1 MIVQMKTWSVALVLC
16 LNIGVDPP
24 DVVKTNP
31 CARKECWIGKK
42 RILQLSPLLFVS
54 LCFIAEPLSMSPQK
68 ALEQIGNQLQKQYE
82 RWQPRA
88 RYKQLL
94 DPTTDDVRKLCVAL
108 RKNAKVI
115 RMYSGSVVCTMKGF
129 FSSDDDGPLMIVI

>member
-1 MIVQMKTWSVALVLC
+1 
-16 LNIGVDPP
+16 
-24 DVVKTNP
+24 
-31 CARKECWIGKK
+31 
-42 RILQLSPLLFVS
+42 
-54 LCFIAEPLSMSPQK
+54 MSPQK

-115 RMYSGSVVCTMKGF
+115 HMYSGSVVCAMKGF
-129 FSSDDDGPLMIVI
+129 FLPMILIIYHKRVLCMSRVAVIL

>member
-1 MIVQMKTWSVALVLC
+1 MRSKGVLDRSEKVMKVYYIIIAIT
-16 LNIGVDPP
+16 I
-24 DVVKTNP
+24 
-31 CARKECWIGKK
+31 
-42 RILQLSPLLFVS
+42 F
-54 LCFIAEPLSMSPQK
+54 FIAAEPLSMSPQK

-108 RKNAKVI
+108 RKNAKVFH
-115 RMYSGSVVCTMKGF
+115 T
-129 FSSDDDGPLMIVI
+129 